1 MRSALILAGW
11 LCSKDALKLE
21 KGSELG
27 KPQTFFLGYLV
38 VGNENSAGIALL
50 HVKNVVAL

>member
-21 KGSELG
+21 KRSELG

-38 VGNENSAGIALL
+38 MGNENSAGIALL